1 MASFAEVSSHLIDEL
16 RTARDTAA
24 KLATVAS
31 DKSEMTFAENLARHI
46 EDLLDELGC
55 CD

>member
-1 MASFAEVSSHLIDEL
+1 MATFAEVSSHLIDEL

-24 KLATVAS
+24 TLVTVAA
-31 DKSEMTFAENLARHI
+31 DKSEITFAENLARRI

-55 CD
+55 YD